1 MPQISWNDSLVTL
14 YSVSIPSF
22 QALIHSQPWMMWF
35 VTIHSHHH
43 FLIHEVHGR
52 IHSHCSAHATN
63 KSHQKFSE
71 VQQWLITQ
79 EKMKQNLKRSAKHRG
94 LYPQLMLSLQSKKK
108 SKHRPRSHQRWNQ
121 TFQSIHKIA
130 IDSQSSPWMLNPIV
144 TAKYP
149 FSCLLQMDTIILTP
163 NTQTYGIMTILT
175 FLYSNHQRHEDHL
188 RRVRLLMQIMA
199 SVGMRPAQET
209 VLLELLD
216 IRDENFQVKSIN
228 NLLQW
233 CELLCYIELGID
245 HDMST
250 SEKTMSF
257 LP

>member
-1 MPQISWNDSLVTL
+1 
-14 YSVSIPSF
+14 
-22 QALIHSQPWMMWF
+22 
-35 VTIHSHHH
+35 
-43 FLIHEVHGR
+43 
-52 IHSHCSAHATN
+52 
-63 KSHQKFSE
+63 
-71 VQQWLITQ
+71 
-79 EKMKQNLKRSAKHRG
+79 
-94 LYPQLMLSLQSKKK
+94 
-108 SKHRPRSHQRWNQ
+108 
-121 TFQSIHKIA
+121 
-130 IDSQSSPWMLNPIV
+130 
-144 TAKYP
+144 
-149 FSCLLQMDTIILTP
+149 MDTIILTP